1 MDSLSIFFFQSE
13 GPQPLWKLFALSTSL
28 SLPLI
33 HCWISLCLWRHPQ
46 ATLRIARRCFLA
58 SHLSCKQFISS
69 SQKCFIKPENIS
81 TSVICHT
88 LASIKKYLW
97 THTGIHLYGIL
108 KVRTQG
114 CVRSMAFCLSTFAIL
129 VTSVGDIICPTRSLI
144 RIPRYPP
151 PVSLRAGWHQVSY
164 STPDGALSETN
175 EWKTPATPASS
186 TPSISVICRGMFNKQ
201 NQVSMTGTEQAM
213 AGSYK
218 WRFDGLSGRSLA
230 YLHFS
235 RRWGACLWD

>member
-1 MDSLSIFFFQSE
+1 MSLLFGLSFVMQSVYLK
-13 GPQPLWKLFALSTSL
+13 QPEMFT
-28 SLPLI
+28 
-33 HCWISLCLWRHPQ
+33 
-46 ATLRIARRCFLA
+46 
-58 SHLSCKQFISS
+58 
-69 SQKCFIKPENIS
+69 KPENMN

-88 LASIKKYLW
+88 LASIKNLHVKPFVWNL
-97 THTGIHLYGIL
+97 
-108 KVRTQG
+108 
-114 CVRSMAFCLSTFAIL
+114 RSKNTRLCALLAFCLSMFAIL
-129 VTSVGDIICPTRSLI
+129 VTSVGDIICLTRSLI
-144 RIPRYPP
+144 HIPRHPP

-186 TPSISVICRGMFNKQ
+186 TPSISVICRSMCNKR

-235 RRWGACLWD
+235 RRWGACLWG